1 MNYRVLSIAA
11 VVAFG
16 LAGCQTTGRPIDLG
30 TVNKVVAS
38 GTSQTIGFAS
48 AVRRDCTPY
57 GEMVVRVLEAPSH
70 GKVTIKSAQEYPSLS
85 PFQPAAACNAR
96 RVRGKLVTYTPDR
109 NYIGPDAARL
119 QIITPIGVEITNG
132 YVFTVK

>member
-16 LAGCQTTGRPIDLG
+16 LAGCQTTGRTIDLG
-30 TVNKVVAS
+30 TLNRVAAS
-38 GTSQTIGFAS
+38 GTPQTMAFAS

-57 GEMVVRVLEAPSH
+57 GEIVVRVLEAPSH
-70 GKVTIKSAQEYPSLS
+70 GKVTIKSAYEYPSLS

-109 NYIGPDAARL
+109 NYAGPDAARI
-119 QIITPIGVEITNG
+119 QIITPTGQEITNG
-132 YVFTVK
+132 YVFIVK